1 MVNLS
6 CKNRKIST
14 EVSLTR
20 SKSESNRALLLQ
32 AVFDGAITIKHL
44 SDSDDTSVLQ
54 EALSSFQ
61 QKNTLNVGHAGT
73 SFRFL
78 TAFLAIQEK
87 GEWLLTGS
95 DRMKERPIGVLVDA
109 LRMMGASITYAER
122 EGYPPLQITGGAS
135 LASTV
140 EINAGVS
147 SQYISALMLNGARLT
162 NGLELKLLGKI
173 TSMPYLQMTISM
185 MKEVG
190 IAVTFDTEQGVVHIP
205 ATQDL
210 ENVTLTI
217 EADWSAASYW
227 LGFVALSDVGSEVVL
242 SGLNPT
248 SRQGDI
254 KIVEYYR
261 ALGVESTYE
270 NDSWRIRK
278 VGRPGVETLQLD
290 LSDTP
295 DVAQTLVCTCA
306 GLGVGVRLKGLH
318 TLRIKETDRLEAL
331 RIELEKFGVA
341 VVILSDDELIMEPN
355 QQLGSPNDSIATY
368 KDHRMAM
375 AFAQLA
381 LLVNVSIE
389 NEEVVTKSYPNFW
402 EDVAEILNVKS

>member
-1 MVNLS
+1 
-6 CKNRKIST
+6 
-14 EVSLTR
+14 
-20 SKSESNRALLLQ
+20 
-32 AVFDGAITIKHL
+32 
-44 SDSDDTSVLQ
+44 
-54 EALSSFQ
+54 
-61 QKNTLNVGHAGT
+61 
-73 SFRFL
+73 
-78 TAFLAIQEK
+78 
-87 GEWLLTGS
+87 
-95 DRMKERPIGVLVDA
+95 
-109 LRMMGASITYAER
+109 
-122 EGYPPLQITGGAS
+122 
-135 LASTV
+135 
-140 EINAGVS
+140 
-147 SQYISALMLNGARLT
+147 
-162 NGLELKLLGKI
+162 
-173 TSMPYLQMTISM
+173 MPYLQMTISM